1 MVNTQGIP
9 WECLCKEV
17 IEYNNII
24 WTIRM
29 ISCSFPKHF
38 LQGWKSIL
46 DKASAFTQIVRE
58 PSIAAP
64 EGTRGRGHNFKNMG
78 LCLGNL
84 ARGSLIYFSYPIM

>member
-64 EGTRGRGHNFKNMG
+64 EGARGRGTT
-78 LCLGNL
+78 LRTWACALET
-84 ARGSLIYFSYPIM
+84 